1 MAKIKMPITAEQWRE
16 LDTKTKRANQRLASA
31 FEGQRAALERFVP
44 DGKFSREKPT
54 SVAEYNQRMRDV
66 ERFLASE
73 QSKRSGWKAIKKR
86 AVEAAGETLRDR
98 RKYDLTD
105 DELANIFKEIEKKSA
120 KNFYKVLDL
129 IQAKKYD
136 ADAKDADFDL
146 QQAINQAVRSHMSAG
161 EAIARKERAR
171 ERAVKA
177 SDLRK

>member
-1 MAKIKMPITAEQWRE
+1 MAKIKMPISAEQWRE
-16 LDTKTKRANQRLASA
+16 LDTLTKRANQRLASA
-31 FEGQRAALERFVP
+31 TEGQRAALERFVP

-66 ERFLASE
+66 ERFLS
-73 QSKRSGWKAIKKR
+73 SKQTTRRGWTEIKR
-86 AVEAAGETLRDR
+86 NAVQAAGETLRDR

-105 DELANIFKEIEKKSA
+105 NELANIFKEIEKKST

-136 ADAKDADFDL
+136 ADAKGNDFDL

>member
-1 MAKIKMPITAEQWRE
+1 MAKIKMPISAEQWRE
-16 LDTKTKRANQRLASA
+16 LDTLAKRANQRLASMG
-31 FEGQRAALERFVP
+31 EGQRAAVSHYQEE
-44 DGKFSREKPT
+44 KFSRAKPT
-54 SVAEYNQRMRDV
+54 SIAEYNRRMRDV

-73 QSKRSGWKAIKKR
+73 QTTRSGWKAIKKR
-86 AVEAAGETLRDR
+86 AVEATGETLRDR

>member
-1 MAKIKMPITAEQWRE
+1 MARIKMPISAEQWRE
-16 LDTKTKRANQRLASA
+16 LDTLAKRANQRLASA
-31 FEGQRAALERFVP
+31 SDAMKRALERFVP
-44 DGKFSREKPT
+44 DGKFSRAKPT

-66 ERFLASE
+66 ERFLSSE
-73 QSKRSGWKAIKKR
+73 QTTVGGWKTIKKR

-105 DELANIFKEIEKKSA
+105 DELANIFKEIEKKTP

-136 ADAKDADFDL
+136 ADAKNKNFDL
-146 QQAINQAVRSHMSAG
+146 QQAINEAVRSHMSAG
-161 EAIARKERAR
+161 DAIARKERAR
-171 ERAVKA
+171 ERAVRA

>member
-1 MAKIKMPITAEQWRE
+1 MAKIKMPISSEQWRE
-16 LDTKTKRANQRLASA
+16 LDTLTKRANQRLASMG
-31 FEGQRAALERFVP
+31 EGQRAAVSHYQEE
-44 DGKFSREKPT
+44 KFSRAKPT
-54 SVAEYNQRMRDV
+54 SVAEYNRRMRDV

-73 QSKRSGWKAIKKR
+73 QTKRSGWKAIKKR

>member
-1 MAKIKMPITAEQWRE
+1 MEKIKMPISAEQWRE
-16 LDTKTKRANQRLASA
+16 LDTLAKRANQRLASMG
-31 FEGQRAALERFVP
+31 EGQRAAVSHYQEE
-44 DGKFSREKPT
+44 KFSRAKPT
-54 SVAEYNQRMRDV
+54 SVAEYNRRMRDV
-66 ERFLASE
+66 ERFLS
-73 QSKRSGWKAIKKR
+73 SKQTTRRGWKEIKR
-86 AVEAAGETLRDR
+86 NAVQAAGETLRDR

-105 DELANIFKEIEKKSA
+105 NELANIFKEIEKKSA

-136 ADAKDADFDL
+136 ADAKGNDFDL

-171 ERAVKA
+171 ERSVKA

>member
-1 MAKIKMPITAEQWRE
+1 MAKIKMPISAEQWHE
-16 LDTKTKRANQRLASA
+16 LDTLAKRANQRLASMG
-31 FEGQRAALERFVP
+31 EGQRAAVSHYQEE
-44 DGKFSREKPT
+44 KFSRAKPT
-54 SVAEYNQRMRDV
+54 SVAEYNRRMRDV
-66 ERFLASE
+66 ERFLASKQTTKTGWE
-73 QSKRSGWKAIKKR
+73 EIKRNAI
-86 AVEAAGETLRDR
+86 EAAGETLRDR

-136 ADAKDADFDL
+136 ADAKDVDFDL

>member
-1 MAKIKMPITAEQWRE
+1 MAKTKMPISAEQWRE
-16 LDTKTKRANQRLASA
+16 LDTLTKRANQRLASA
-31 FEGQRAALERFVP
+31 TEGQRAALERFVS
-44 DGKFSREKPT
+44 DGRFSRAEPK

-66 ERFLASE
+66 ERFLASK
-73 QSKRSGWKAIKKR
+73 QTTRRGWKEIKR
-86 AVEAAGETLRDR
+86 NAVQAAGATLRDR

-105 DELANIFKEIEKKSA
+105 DELANIFKEVEKKSA

-146 QQAINQAVRSHMSAG
+146 QQAINQAVRSHISAG

>member
-16 LDTKTKRANQRLASA
+16 LDTLTKRANQRIASA
-31 FEGQRAALERFVP
+31 YEGQRAALERFVP
-44 DGKFSREKPT
+44 DGKFSRAKPT

-73 QSKRSGWKAIKKR
+73 QTKRSGWKAIKKR
-86 AVEAAGETLRDR
+86 AVEASGETLRDR

-136 ADAKDADFDL
+136 AEARGKDFDL
-146 QQAINQAVRSHMSAG
+146 QAAINSAVKSHIGAG
-161 EAIARKERAR
+161 RAIQQKERAR
-171 ERAVKA
+171 ERAISA
-177 SDLRK
+177 ADLRK